1 MFPSMEHKIK
11 KTLKFLSQ
19 HKTCNNEKRLQ
30 TLNSK
35 KLKQEAKA
43 KNLPL
48 KLSKKKKKKQKKTYL
63 LLLFLILVNNE
74 NLSSC

>member
-48 KLSKKKKKKQKKTYL
+48 KLSKEKKKTKKN
-63 LLLFLILVNNE
+63 LFTFTFSY
-74 NLSSC
+74 SSK

>member
-48 KLSKKKKKKQKKTYL
+48 KLSKKNKNKKKPIYFYFF
-63 LLLFLILVNNE
+63 LF
-74 NLSSC
+74 

>member
-48 KLSKKKKKKQKKTYL
+48 KLSKKKKKQKKTYL
-63 LLLFLILVNNE
+63 LLLFLILVTNE